1 MPTSSTVPTSVREGR
16 RAARAWAGALA
27 LCVAVVAG
35 APPAVA
41 QPAPPGAALYAQS
54 WAVVVGVNRF
64 RHRGVSRLQY
74 AVNDAQAVARALG
87 PLGFSPERI
96 TVLLDERATR
106 AEVERVLSS
115 TLRRSTGSHD
125 RLFVFFATHGVTS
138 PLPGGG
144 EEGYLLLHD
153 SDPEDLPL
161 TALAMHQLK
170 QIVSAFPPSTS
181 SWPST
186 PATAA
191 TAWCGRWRRR
201 CSTAGTSSC
210 WRRAGSCR

>member
-1 MPTSSTVPTSVREGR
+1 MR
-16 RAARAWAGALA
+16 
-27 LCVAVVAG
+27 AG
-35 APPAVA
+35 APRARGPARSRSA
-41 QPAPPGAALYAQS
+41 SRWSPEPRLPS
-54 WAVVVGVNRF
+54 RNRF

-87 PLGFSPERI
+87 ALGFSPERT

-115 TLRRSTGSHD
+115 TLRRSTGPHD
-125 RLFVFFATHGVTS
+125 RLFVFFATHGVAS

-161 TALAMHQLK
+161 TARW
-170 QIVSAFPPSTS
+170 PCTS
-181 SWPST
+181 
-186 PATAA
+186 
-191 TAWCGRWRRR
+191 
-201 CSTAGTSSC
+201 
-210 WRRAGSCR
+210 